1 MRQISAGAIR
11 FEVNR
16 HFWRA
21 SVHPRAR
28 PLFWRSARANGGAEA
43 NLLRRQL
50 KPSPSKVKLESGAKV
65 QRPLTLSLSLSLSQK
80 AVRLL
85 CAQLSL
91 ERRRR
96 RRQRRPRQPRS
107 ACRLPAAAAASA
119 SQRADERQERE
130 KELRSWRVC
139 GCRRRCCCGDGR
151 LKPTTGFGCITAHS
165 ATAPRLPS
173 AAGYA

>member
-65 QRPLTLSLSLSLSQK
+65 QRPLTLS
-80 AVRLL
+80 
-85 CAQLSL
+85 
-91 ERRRR
+91 RRRLCVCCVR
-96 RRQRRPRQPRS
+96 NFPWSAAAVADRGGRGNLVLHVGCQQRRPLQQASERTRGKS
-107 ACRLPAAAAASA
+107 EKKSFAAGESAAAAAA
-119 SQRADERQERE
+119 AAAAMADSSRQ
-130 KELRSWRVC
+130 LV
-139 GCRRRCCCGDGR
+139 
-151 LKPTTGFGCITAHS
+151 L
-165 ATAPRLPS
+165 
-173 AAGYA
+173 AA